1 MRIFI
6 PKKSGL
12 RLKIEISFSGYLFDK
27 QQRVD
32 FQNPLLL
39 QAVPDVHKSYTPKS
53 KTKAE
58 NQNSARDAR
67 HQC

>member
-1 MRIFI
+1 MGIFI
-6 PKKSGL
+6 LKKSGL
-12 RLKIEISFSGYLFDK
+12 PLKIEISFSGLFDK